1 MEVISVDSWEK
12 WISVIGSFAS
22 MAGAIWAYTEAKKAK
37 VSASKAER
45 IKGEIVDRRKLVE
58 VSQVHSETSRI
69 LKTVSAVGPACNAS
83 ILRGVNCANIAKE
96 VEEYCR
102 FINEQGSHFTELFD
116 NKAQQLCES
125 LKADIELLSEAKA
138 FEDKKKSGKRI
149 YYQIN
154 DFMPVVKGL
163 SDDKKENVK
172 IGHI

>member
-1 MEVISVDSWEK
+1 MDSWEK
-12 WISVIGSFAS
+12 WVSVIGSFAS
-22 MAGAIWAYTEAKKAK
+22 IAGAIWAYTEAKKAK
-37 VSASKAER
+37 LSASHAEK

-69 LKTVSAVGPACNAS
+69 LKTVSAVGPACNPS
-83 ILRGVNCANIAKE
+83 IIRGVNCANIAKE

-102 FINEQGSHFTELFD
+102 FINEQNSHFTDFFD
-116 NKAQQLCES
+116 NKAQQLCEA
-125 LKADIELLSEAKA
+125 LKTDIELLSEAKT
-138 FEDKKKSGKRI
+138 FEDKKSAGKSI
-149 YYQIN
+149 YYLIN

>member
-1 MEVISVDSWEK
+1 M
-12 WISVIGSFAS
+12 GSFAS
-22 MAGAIWAYTEAKKAK
+22 IAGAIWAYTEANKARI
-37 VSASKAER
+37 SASKAEK

-83 ILRGVNCANIAKE
+83 IIRGVNCANIAKE
-96 VEEYCR
+96 VEEYSR
-102 FINEQGSHFTELFD
+102 FLNEQSSHFTDLFD

-125 LKADIELLSEAKA
+125 LKIDIELLSEAKI
-138 FEDKKKSGKRI
+138 FEDKKSAGKRI
-149 YYQIN
+149 YYLIN

-172 IGHI
+172 IGPI

>member
-1 MEVISVDSWEK
+1 VDSWEK

-22 MAGAIWAYTEAKKAK
+22 IAGAIWAYNEAKKAQN
-37 VSASKAER
+37 SASKAEI

-69 LKTVSAVGPACNAS
+69 LKTVSAVGPACNES

-102 FINEQGSHFTELFD
+102 FINEQSSHFTDFFD
-116 NKAQQLCES
+116 NRAKQLCEALRS
-125 LKADIELLSEAKA
+125 DIESLSEAKA
-138 FEDKKKSGKRI
+138 FEDKKKAGKSI

-154 DFMPVVKGL
+154 DFMPVVKEL
-163 SDDKKENVK
+163 SDDKKESIKSN
-172 IGHI
+172 